1 MNTNLIFANICNLY
15 GRLFKVNNNQVT
27 LIEKH
32 NTGFTG
38 NLYDISI
45 ELKRQNP
52 DSRIN
57 IIYNSDYNG
66 GIKGIGRLLRLFT
79 IKAALMMKS
88 KYIFLNDNFMPLAY
102 IKLNKNTSVTQIWHG
117 IGAFKKFGISSID
130 DIELIDEVKKVNKNV
145 DTIVVSSKNV
155 IDFYAEAFG
164 VKRNKVKA
172 LGIPQADFYFKKHD
186 ILTMRQNF
194 LKTYPECAGKKIIL
208 YAPTFRDN
216 PEADRLLLQNFDFD
230 KFNKELSDDYQLL
243 VRLHPQVHTSVS
255 KTKGIINV
263 TDFPS
268 IRTLL
273 LLSDILIA
281 DYSSVAVEFALLNKP
296 IVLYPYDYEDFIN
309 NDRGFYFDYLS
320 QAPGPICYNMDSLIS
335 CIKNKKFDLEKGRA
349 FASLH
354 NDFTDGS
361 STKRI
366 VNYVK
371 LQNP

>member
-1 MNTNLIFANICNLY
+1 MNTNLIFANVCNLY
-15 GRLFKVNNNQVT
+15 GKLFKVNKNQIT

-52 DSRIN
+52 KCSFN
-57 IIYNSDYNG
+57 IIYESDYSG
-66 GIKGIGRLLRLFT
+66 GLKGLGRLIKLFT

-102 IKLNKNTSVTQIWHG
+102 IHLSKKTSVTQIWHG

-130 DIELIDEVKKVNKNV
+130 DSELINEVIEVNKNV
-145 DTIVVSSKNV
+145 NTIVVSTKNV
-155 IDFYAEAFG
+155 INFYAEAFG
-164 VKRNKVKA
+164 VSKSKVKA

-186 ILTMRQNF
+186 IQSLRKDFNKQF
-194 LKTYPECAGKKIIL
+194 PECVGKKIIL
-208 YAPTFRDN
+208 YAPTFRDD
-216 PEADRLLLQNFDFD
+216 PKADKKLLENFDFE
-230 KFNKELSDDYQLL
+230 KFKKELSDEYQLL
-243 VRLHPQVHTSVS
+243 VRLHPQVHTSIIS
-255 KTKGIINV
+255 SKGITNV
-263 TDFPS
+263 TNYPS

-281 DYSSVAVEFALLNKP
+281 DYSSVAVEYSLLDKP
-296 IVLYPYDYEDFIN
+296 IVLYPFDFEEFTTH
-309 NDRGFYFDYLS
+309 DRGFYFDYLT
-320 QAPGPICYNMDSLIS
+320 QAPGPVCYDMNSLID
-335 CIKNKKFDLEKGRA
+335 CIKNKKFDLEKGRS
-349 FASLH
+349 FARLH
-354 NDFTDGS
+354 NDFTDCG

-371 LQNP
+371 AQNP